1 MSNDVLKA
9 KLRTRTGTN
18 AVKKVRNDHFIPGV
32 MYGHHIENVNI
43 SIAEKDFEKFLKK
56 HGVGASLDL
65 DVDGERSFVLLKNMD
80 FNSLKN
86 VFYNIEF
93 QALSAGEKIK
103 VKVPVHYLNKDKIP
117 AGLIFQELH
126 HEVEMHVLPKNII
139 EYIEIDLLNMGHGD
153 SQMLSD
159 LDAYESD
166 KFELLDASD
175 TLMFTIT
182 ESQVHLEQDPDL
194 ETVDAVDI
202 PQIGDDE

>member
-43 SIAEKDFEKFLKK
+43 SIAEKDFERFLKK

-65 DVDGERSFVLLKNMD
+65 EVDGEKSFVLLKNMD

-126 HEVEMHVLPKNII
+126 HEVEMQVLPKNII

>member
-1 MSNDVLKA
+1 M
-9 KLRTRTGTN
+9 
-18 AVKKVRNDHFIPGV
+18 
-32 MYGHHIENVNI
+32 
-43 SIAEKDFEKFLKK
+43 
-56 HGVGASLDL
+56 
-65 DVDGERSFVLLKNMD
+65 
-80 FNSLKN
+80 
-86 VFYNIEF
+86 
-93 QALSAGEKIK
+93 
-103 VKVPVHYLNKDKIP
+103 HYLNKDKIP

>member
-18 AVKKVRNDHFIPGV
+18 AVKKVRNEHFIPGV

-43 SIAEKDFEKFLKK
+43 SIAEKDFERFLKK

-65 DVDGERSFVLLKNMD
+65 DVDGEKSFVLLKNMD

>member
-1 MSNDVLKA
+1 
-9 KLRTRTGTN
+9 
-18 AVKKVRNDHFIPGV
+18 
-32 MYGHHIENVNI
+32 
-43 SIAEKDFEKFLKK
+43 
-56 HGVGASLDL
+56 
-65 DVDGERSFVLLKNMD
+65 MD

-126 HEVEMHVLPKNII
+126 HEVEMQVLPKNII